1 MTDNI
6 TKLYGSL
13 TSQELALLAFH
24 HLTDVNEIELGRI
37 ASAVP
42 FKTYRCRDL
51 EYQDRLDGLFNMAAL
66 FSIEHWRIYARS
78 LEALVASHFMAGD
91 SEKERQMFEVQ
102 EIWQSRLLALDTA
115 LKDVCKEQGI
125 DEESVR
131 RLTGADK
138 FKATMPKLNPDEEY
152 EKEMK
157 VCLARLL
164 PK

>member
-1 MTDNI
+1 MNQVTPPALPQSATANI
-6 TKLYGSL
+6 AQYNPVE
-13 TSQELALLAFH
+13 QVDFLLPRKQVEKQAGISRASIYRLIKAKKFPAPVN
-24 HLTDVNEIELGRI
+24 LGTGAVRWKQSDV
-37 ASAVP
+37 
-42 FKTYRCRDL
+42 
-51 EYQDRLDGLFNMAAL
+51 
-66 FSIEHWRIYARS
+66 
-78 LEALVASHFMAGD
+78 
-91 SEKERQMFEVQ
+91 
-102 EIWQSRLLALDTA
+102 
-115 LKDVCKEQGI
+115 KEQGI